1 MYLRKF
7 GNGAPYCGVVGR
19 RLAIVVGFT
28 PVMLMLFCSSKV
40 AISCEAINTS
50 LELSGLA
57 VSSTPDNHQV
67 DGRVA
72 HLGGLLKARYP
83 IKVGEPKIRFA
94 LISVDATT
102 RILTV
107 SYEQENKRQ
116 TPTIEYDVA
125 CVGDEWGYTVSRQ
138 LSTDG
143 TYRNVEQKVFLK
155 ALPNGSIEVRNED
168 TITRGVIFKTKELH
182 MVTARFNKI
191 SNKRAPD

>member
-19 RLAIVVGFT
+19 RLAIVVGFA

-182 MVTARFNKI
+182 MVTARFNKT
-191 SNKRAPD
+191 SNKRATD